1 MIFVKIYKK
10 SGMHLLLNNHHLLI
24 DPLSHQESDI
34 VLISHAHSDHINL
47 QAFDKFSQP
56 IYLSQP
62 TLEILSARSR
72 KDFKE
77 KDNLHILKNKDEV
90 DLDGISIEAFEA
102 GHCVGSLQYRIKFHQ
117 KTIIY
122 TGDFSLE
129 VRMGMQ
135 TGRILKG
142 KNATLITDSTYA
154 NKKYIFPTRNAI
166 YKEIL
171 NWIGMVLKTNKVA
184 ILFARELGTGQ
195 ELTDLI
201 NNSTLGD
208 HLNCDLELCVHPS
221 IYFHNCIHDNYHPIG
236 EFQYRKSFFDRT
248 LDDYF
253 QPEKS
258 KDQPKRV
265 YLLPIHMY
273 NQKNLLELKDNY
285 GTDALAICTGWALT
299 QRFSIQSFALSS
311 HADYNHIQ
319 RYFTESGAKDL
330 IYF

>member
-1 MIFVKIYKK
+1 VRIYKK
-10 SGMHLLLNNHHLLI
+10 SGMHLLLNNHDILV

-34 VLISHAHSDHINL
+34 VLISHAHSDHISL
-47 QAFDKFSQP
+47 RSFEKFTQP

-62 TLEILSARSR
+62 TLEILGVRSKKEF
-72 KDFKE
+72 KDKE
-77 KDNLHILKNKDEV
+77 NIHLLKDKDEV
-90 DLDGISIEAFEA
+90 NLDGISIESFEA
-102 GHCVGSLQYRIKFHQ
+102 GHCIGSLQFRIKYKQ

-129 VRMGMQ
+129 ARMGMQ
-135 TGRILKG
+135 KGEILKG

-154 NKKYIFPTRNAI
+154 NKKYQFPARTEL

-171 NWIGMVLKTNKVA
+171 KWIQSVLKTNKIAV
-184 ILFARELGTGQ
+184 LFARELGTGQ

-201 NNSTLGD
+201 NNSN
-208 HLNCDLELCVHPS
+208 LNCELCVHPS
-221 IYFHNCIHDNYHPIG
+221 IYFHNCVHDNYYPIG
-236 EFQYRKSFFDRT
+236 EFQYRRSFFEKS

-253 QPEKS
+253 YTKKA
-258 KDQPKRV
+258 KDQPKKV
-265 YLLPIHMY
+265 YLLPIYLY
-273 NQKNLLELKDNY
+273 NQKNLPELINY
-285 GTDALAICTGWALT
+285 YGRDTMAICTGWALT

-319 RYFTESGAKDL
+319 RYFSESGAKDL